1 MEAGRP
7 AETTTPDGPRSTVLD
22 GRYRLGALIARGG
35 MSAVYR
41 GVDLRLDRPVA
52 IKILKDDLVRDPTFL
67 ARFDR
72 EARTA
77 AALHH
82 RGIVAVYDQGRDGD
96 TVFLVMELVDGGT
109 LRDLLTEHG
118 AMSVP
123 VALSIL
129 EPVLSALGAAH
140 EAGLVH
146 RDVKP
151 ENVLI
156 STRGEVKVADFGLVR
171 AVTSTTVATGDVILG
186 TVAYLSPE
194 QVSTGFSDARSDVYS
209 AGVLGF
215 EMLTG
220 RPPFDG
226 GTALSVA
233 YQHVHEDVPAP
244 STLAIGVPAP
254 LDEIMVRATARNSSD
269 RPADA
274 AEFLSELIR
283 MRARLLIR
291 RVPVPVPTPARP
303 AHATRVMP
311 AARPRTDGDTD
322 SGRVADRRD
331 TGPGAGDTTFLT
343 TATPPQRQTA
353 PVADGA
359 TQVVARRPEPAEPQR
374 RRRRRRAW
382 IIGVVVLL
390 LASAA
395 GVGGWWFGSG
405 RYTTVPTLVG
415 QARESAV
422 QTVESAGL
430 VAVVSEAHDN
440 RMAAGR
446 VAAVDPAEGARELRG
461 SEIRLVVSTGRPVV
475 PAIEAGT
482 APDDAET
489 ALTAADLTVTRD
501 EAAAVFDA
509 EVPAGAVVRT
519 EPAAGT
525 ALDIGAPVTLVVSKG
540 AEPVPVPA
548 VTDKTVVDAE
558 NALKVAGFGIGTQVD
573 QFDPER
579 PAGTVIG
586 TRPAAGETLAAG
598 ATVQLVVSSSLVVP
612 DVVGSS
618 QADATATLQGA
629 KLTVTVGPAQFDSD
643 VDGGDVIRTDP
654 AAGTLVDPAASTVTV
669 TVSNAVT
676 MPDVRGRNVDE
687 AGGQLTGAGLYVQ
700 VTSFFGLGSTV
711 QSQDPAPGTRVEP
724 GATVSLNTFN

>member
-1 MEAGRP
+1 METGRP
-7 AETTTPDGPRSTVLD
+7 AVRGTSDGPGSPVLD

-35 MSAVYR
+35 MSTVYR

-52 IKILKDDLVRDPTFL
+52 IKILRDEFARDPTFL

-77 AALHH
+77 AGLHH
-82 RGIVAVYDQGRDGD
+82 RGIVAMYDQGRDGN
-96 TVFLVMELVDGGT
+96 TVFLVMELVEGGT
-109 LRDLLTEHG
+109 LRDVLREHG
-118 AMSVP
+118 ALSVP

-156 STRGEVKVADFGLVR
+156 STRGEIKVADFGLVR

-194 QVSTGFSDARSDVYS
+194 QVSTGYSDARSDVYS
-209 AGVLGF
+209 AGILAF

-226 GTALSVA
+226 DTALSVA
-233 YQHVHEDVPAP
+233 YQHVHQDVPAP
-244 STLAIGVPAP
+244 STLAIGVPVP

-283 MRARLLIR
+283 MRAALSIR
-291 RVPVPVPTPARP
+291 RVPVPLPTRISEPARP
-303 AHATRVMP
+303 PHATRVLP
-311 AARPRTDGDTD
+311 GDSVAPVAAPDPDDGDP
-322 SGRVADRRD
+322 A
-331 TGPGAGDTTFLT
+331 DTTLLST
-343 TATPPQRQTA
+343 GTAPQRRSAPLPGGATQVIDRQTA
-353 PVADGA
+353 PPD
-359 TQVVARRPEPAEPQR
+359 RQR
-374 RRRRRRAW
+374 RRSRRKVW
-382 IIGVVVLL
+382 IITVVVLL

-395 GVGGWWFGSG
+395 AVTGWWFGSG
-405 RYTTVPTLVG
+405 RYTSVPALVG
-415 QARESAV
+415 QVRDSAV

-446 VAAVDPAEGARELRG
+446 VARVDPAEGDRELRG
-461 SEIRLVVSTGRPVV
+461 TEVRLVVSTGRPTV
-475 PAIEAGT
+475 PTVAAGAT
-482 APDDAET
+482 PDDAT
-489 ALTAADLTVTRD
+489 AALVAANLTATVD
-501 EAAAVFDA
+501 EAGAVFDA
-509 EVPAGAVVRT
+509 EIPIGRVVRT
-519 EPAAGT
+519 DPAAGT
-525 ALDIGAPVTLVVSKG
+525 PLDIGAPVALVLSKG

-558 NALKVAGFGIGTQVD
+558 NALKVAGLVVGAQID
-573 QFDPER
+573 RFDPQR

-586 TRPAAGETLAAG
+586 TEPAAGRTLAAG
-598 ATVQLVVSSSLVVP
+598 ATVQLVVSNSLLVP

-618 QADATATLQGA
+618 QADATNALTAA
-629 KLTVTVGPAQFDSD
+629 KLTVAVGQPAFDQN

-654 AAGTLVDPAASTVTV
+654 PAGTLLDPASATVTI

-687 AGGQLTGAGLYVQ
+687 AGAQLTSAGLYVQ

-711 QSQDPAPGTRVEP
+711 ESQDPEPGTRVAP
-724 GATVSLNTFN
+724 GSTVSLNTFN